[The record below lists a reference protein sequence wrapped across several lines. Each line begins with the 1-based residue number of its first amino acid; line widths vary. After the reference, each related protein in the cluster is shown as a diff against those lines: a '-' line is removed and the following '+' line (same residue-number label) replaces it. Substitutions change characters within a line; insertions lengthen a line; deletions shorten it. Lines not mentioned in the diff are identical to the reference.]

1 MNTSRK
7 NTLELYNKA
16 FLAAKETLNE
26 KQRKAVEEI
35 YGPVMTVAGP
45 GTGKTQLLAVRIG
58 NILQQT
64 DVNTNNILCLT
75 YTEAGSMAMRER
87 LKKFIGPE
95 AYNANIFTFHS
106 FCNFVIQENIQFFG
120 GFRNLQLI
128 SDLELVD
135 VFIEI
140 IDGFAEDHPLKRL
153 KGNIYYESSRLKY
166 LFNTMKQEG
175 WTPELIEKNVLA
187 LNEYYNEVDENG
199 NFKHP
204 KYVCK
209 AKQTGKLTGK
219 IYTKGEVNQD
229 KVQIEIQSFDGLI
242 AAARELEVYDSI
254 LKRME
259 RYDYN
264 DMILWVIKAFKEND
278 DLLAKYQERFQF
290 LLVDEYQDT
299 NGAQNELLFLL
310 ADNPIDDKP
319 NVFIVGDDDQS
330 IYRFQGANMNN
341 IIDFADKYNPIEVV
355 LDNNYR
361 SDQRIL
367 DRSKMLIENN
377 AERLVNLRSHL
388 TKELI
393 ESGNVRKR
401 ANEAIKISR
410 FKNVSQE
417 EIGVINDILKKQKEG
432 VQLNE
437 IAVIYRKHKNVE
449 NIVKYLSLLG
459 VPLNIKRK
467 VNVLKQQEIKKLI
480 LILKYISDEY
490 AKPFSGEKHLFEIL
504 HFDFFGI
511 SAHDAALVSL
521 YCSNQ
526 IDTVA
531 EDKRW
536 RTVISSVENLK
547 SAGVKDVDKIIR
559 CSDALESWIQDIPNV
574 TAQILFERILTKGG
588 VLDDILASEDKVWKL
603 QLVNTFFNFIKDE
616 SAREENITMPRI
628 LDMISKMDENSIE
641 MPLSKIIFSENGVH
655 FLTAHGSKGL
665 EFEHVYIIRADN
677 KNWGQKSYGRSG
689 YKYPAALVPTSEKSD
704 VEDDRRLFYV
714 AMTRA
719 KTNLTLSF
727 SDFDDNEKA
736 LEPARFISEISSGDS
751 DVKQIKVED
760 DDVIEYKAVLMR
772 YSQGKAELIERDL
785 IDRVLQTFRVSATS
799 LNKYLRCPITFYF
812 ENILRVP
819 MARIAANGFGNAI
832 HYALEVYFRDMEADP
847 ERKIPPVENLLN
859 HFAFGMKKFHS
870 HFTSKERELSTIRG
884 KKLLSEYYEEYQD
897 SWSLPRKYELEFDIK
912 TEFNGVPISGKLDQV
927 AIFDNHLE
935 VIDYKTGR
943 YVAAKLKGPVGEE
956 DLGGDYWRQIV
967 FYKLLLNGDDR
978 LTKPMRSGIMDFVE
992 KTKEGKFYRRKFEVE
1007 PFEMEIVGDQ
1017 LIDTYDKIKRHEFT
1031 KGCEEEGC
1039 RWCDFVNENMGSET
1053 EYLLSSEANDNAHDK
1068 AL

>member
-1 MNTSRK
+1 MNTSRR
-7 NTLELYNKA
+7 NTLELYNNA
-16 FLAAKETLNE
+16 FLAAKKTLND
-26 KQRKAVEEI
+26 KQRKAVEEV

-58 NILQQT
+58 NILQKT

-87 LKKFIGPE
+87 LKQFIGPE

-135 VFIEI
+135 VFREI
-140 IDGFAEDHPLKRL
+140 IDGFSKDHPLKRL

-175 WTPELIEKNVLA
+175 WTPEIIEQNVLA
-187 LNEYYNEVDENG
+187 LSDYYNALDEAG
-199 NFKHP
+199 DFKHP
-204 KYVCK
+204 KYLCK

-219 IYTKGEVNQD
+219 VYTKGEINQD

-242 AAARELEVYDSI
+242 AATKELAVYDAI
-254 LKRME
+254 LQRME

-299 NGAQNELLFLL
+299 NGSQNELLFLL
-310 ADNPIDDKP
+310 ADNPIDDRP

-341 IIDFADKYNPIEVV
+341 IIDFADKYDPIEIV

-361 SDQRIL
+361 SDQKIL
-367 DRSKMLIENN
+367 DSSKMLIENN
-377 AERLVNLRSHL
+377 GERLVNLRSHL

-393 ESGNVRKR
+393 ESGRIDNR
-401 ANEAIKISR
+401 AEEAIRVSR

-417 EIGVINDILKKQKEG
+417 EIGIINDILKKQKEG
-432 VQLNE
+432 VPLNE

-449 NIVKYLSLLG
+449 NIVKYLSLLDI
-459 VPLNIKRK
+459 PLNIKRK

-490 AKPFSGEKHLFEIL
+490 EKPYSGDKHLFEIL

-511 SAHDAALVSL
+511 SAQDAALVSL
-521 YCSNQ
+521 YCS
-526 IDTVA
+526 DRTDPK
-531 EDKRW
+531 EDDRKW
-536 RTVISSVENLK
+536 RTVISNVESLK
-547 SAGVKDVDKIIR
+547 SAGVSDVDKIIR
-559 CSDALESWIQDIPNV
+559 CSDALESWIHDIPNV

-603 QLVNTFFNFIKDE
+603 QLVNTFFNFIKEE
-616 SAREENITMPRI
+616 SSREENISMPQL
-628 LDMISKMDENSIE
+628 LDMISKMEENSIE
-641 MPLSKIIFSENGVH
+641 MPLSKIIFSENGIH

-677 KNWGQKSYGRSG
+677 QNWVQKNYGRSG
-689 YKYPAALVPTSEKSD
+689 YKYPAALVPASEQSD

-719 KTNLTLSF
+719 KTNLTISF

-736 LEPARFISEISSGDS
+736 LEPARFISEITSSDE
-751 DVKQIKVED
+751 DVKQVNVQD
-760 DDVIEYKAVLMR
+760 DDVIDYKATLMR
-772 YSQGKAELIERDL
+772 YSQGKTELIEHDL
-785 IDRVLQTFRVSATS
+785 IDRVLQSFKVSSTS
-799 LNKYLRCPITFYF
+799 LNKYLKCPITFYF

-819 MARIAANGFGNAI
+819 MARAAANGFGNVI
-832 HYALEVYFRDMEADP
+832 HYALEMYFRDMEADP
-847 ERKIPPVENLLN
+847 ERKIPSIETLQN
-859 HFAFGMKKFHS
+859 HFAVGMKKFHS

-884 KKLLSEYYEEYQD
+884 KQLLSDYFEEYKS
-897 SWSLPRKYELEFDIK
+897 SWTLPRKYELEFDIK
-912 TEFNGVPISGKLDQV
+912 TEYNDVPISGKLDQV
-927 AIFDNHLE
+927 AIFDTHLE

-943 YVAAKLKGPVGEE
+943 YISSKLKGPVGED

-978 LTKPMRSGIMDFVE
+978 LSQPMRAGIMDFVE

-1007 PFEMEIVGDQ
+1007 PFEMEIVGKQ
-1017 LIDTYDKIKRHEFT
+1017 LTDTFAKIKNHEFT
-1031 KGCEEEGC
+1031 VGCEEEGC
-1039 RWCDFVNENMGSET
+1039 KWCNFVNENMSVDSLIE
-1053 EYLLSSEANDNAHDK
+1053 EDL
-1068 AL
+1068 

>member
-16 FLAAKETLNE
+16 FLTAKETLND

-75 YTEAGSMAMRER
+75 YTEAGSMAMRDR
-87 LKKFIGPE
+87 LKQFIGPE

-120 GFRNLQLI
+120 GFRNLQLV
-128 SDLELVD
+128 SELELVD
-135 VFIEI
+135 VFREI
-140 IDGFAEDHPLKRL
+140 IDGFAEEHPLKRL

-175 WTPELIEKNVLA
+175 WTPEKIEKNVKA
-187 LNEYYNEVDENG
+187 LTEYYNAVDENG
-199 NFKHP
+199 DFKHP
-204 KYVCK
+204 KYLCK

-229 KVQIEIQSFDGLI
+229 KVQIEVQSFDGLI
-242 AAARELEVYDSI
+242 AAANELAVYESI
-254 LKRME
+254 LLRME

-264 DMILWVIKAFKEND
+264 DMILWVIKAFKEHD

-310 ADNPIDDKP
+310 ADNPVDDKP

-341 IIDFADKYNPIEVV
+341 ILDFADKYNPVEIV

-367 DRSKMLIENN
+367 DSSKMLIENN
-377 AERLVNLRSHL
+377 GERLVNLRSHL

-393 ESGNVRKR
+393 ESGNIGKR
-401 ANEAIKISR
+401 AADAIKISR

-417 EIGVINDILKKQKEG
+417 EIGLINDILKKEKEG
-432 VQLNE
+432 VPLNE
-437 IAVIYRKHKNVE
+437 VAIIYRKHKNVE
-449 NIVKYLSLLG
+449 NIVKYLSLLDI
-459 VPLNIKRK
+459 PLNIKRK

-480 LILKYISDEY
+480 KILEYISTEFEDPY
-490 AKPFSGEKHLFEIL
+490 SGEKHLFEIL
-504 HFDFFGI
+504 HFDFFRI
-511 SAHDAALVSL
+511 SAQDAAMISL
-521 YCSNQ
+521 YCSHRTDNK
-526 IDTVA
+526 DD
-531 EDKRW
+531 DKRW
-536 RTVISSVENLK
+536 RSVISNVTSLK
-547 SAGVKDVDKIIR
+547 AAGIKDVDKIIR
-559 CSDALESWIQDIPNV
+559 CSDALESWIHDIPNV

-603 QLVNTFFNFIKDE
+603 QLVNTFFNFIKEE
-616 SAREENITMPRI
+616 SSREENITMPQI
-628 LDMISKMDENSIE
+628 LDMISKMEENSIE
-641 MPLSKIIFSENGVH
+641 MPLSKIIFSENGVN
-655 FLTAHGSKGL
+655 FLTAHGSKGM

-677 KNWGQKSYGRSG
+677 QNWVQKNYGRSG
-689 YKYPAALVPTSEKSD
+689 YKYPAALVPASEQSD

-719 KTNLTLSF
+719 KTNLTFSF

-736 LEPARFISEISSGDS
+736 LEPARFISEITSSDG
-751 DVKQIKVED
+751 DVKQVKVVD
-760 DDVIEYKAVLMR
+760 DDVIEYKATLMR
-772 YSQGKAELIERDL
+772 YSQGKTELIEHDL
-785 IDRVLQTFRVSATS
+785 IDKVLQTFKVSATS

-819 MARIAANGFGNAI
+819 MARSAPNGFGNAI

-847 ERKIPPVENLLN
+847 ERKIPPVENLQN
-859 HFAFGMKKFHS
+859 HFAIGMKKFHS

-884 KKLLSEYYEEYQD
+884 KMLLTEYYYEYHS

-912 TEFNGVPISGKLDQV
+912 TEYNGVPISGKLDQV

-943 YVAAKLKGPVGEE
+943 YISSKLKGPVGEE

-967 FYKLLLNGDDR
+967 FYKLLLKGEDR
-978 LTKPMRSGIMDFVE
+978 LNKPMKSGIMDFVE

-1007 PFEMEIVGDQ
+1007 PFEMEIVGEQ
-1017 LIDTYDKIKRHEFT
+1017 LTDTFDRIKKHEFT

-1039 RWCDFVNENMGSET
+1039 KWCDFVNENMSVDSLIE
-1053 EYLLSSEANDNAHDK
+1053 EVDS
-1068 AL
+1068 

>member
-16 FLAAKETLNE
+16 FQVAKKELNE

-75 YTEAGSMAMRER
+75 YTEAGSMAMRKR

-120 GFRNLQLI
+120 GFRNLQLV

-135 VFIEI
+135 VFREI

-153 KGNIYYESSRLKY
+153 KGNIYYENIRLKN
-166 LFNTMKQEG
+166 LFNIMKQEG
-175 WTPELIEKNVLA
+175 WTTEIIEQNVKA
-187 LNEYYNEVDENG
+187 LSDFYNALDENG
-199 NFKHP
+199 DFKHP

-219 IYTKGEVNQD
+219 VYTKGEVNQD
-229 KVQIEIQSFDGLI
+229 KVQIEIQSFEGLI
-242 AAARELEVYDSI
+242 AATKELVVYNDI
-254 LKRME
+254 LQRME

-264 DMILWVIKAFKEND
+264 DMILWVINAFKEND

-299 NGAQNELLFLL
+299 NGAQNELLFHL
-310 ADNPIDDKP
+310 ADNPVDDKP

-341 IIDFADKYNPIEVV
+341 IIDFADKYDPVEIV

-367 DRSKMLIENN
+367 DSAKMLIENN
-377 AERLVNLRSHL
+377 GERLVNLRSHL

-393 ESGNVRKR
+393 ESRIFDKR
-401 ANEAIKISR
+401 ADQAIQIHR
-410 FKNVSQE
+410 YKNIAQE
-417 EIGVINDILKKQKEG
+417 EIGTIKDILKKQKEG
-432 VQLNE
+432 VALNE
-437 IAVIYRKHKNVE
+437 IAIIYRKHKNVE

-459 VPLNIKRK
+459 IPLNIKRK

-480 LILKYISDEY
+480 VILNYITEEF
-490 AKPFSGEKHLFEIL
+490 AKPFSADKYLFEIL

-511 SAHDAALVSL
+511 SAQDAALVSL
-521 YCSNQ
+521 YCSKRA
-526 IDTVA
+526 DTT
-531 EDKRW
+531 ENDRRW
-536 RTVISSVENLK
+536 RKVISDVESLK
-547 SAGVKDVDKIIR
+547 AAGIKDVDKIIR
-559 CSDALESWIQDIPNV
+559 CSDALESWIHDIPNV

-588 VLDDILASEDKVWKL
+588 VLDDILSHEDKVWKL
-603 QLVNTFFNFIKDE
+603 QLVNTFFNFIKEE
-616 SAREENITMPRI
+616 SSREENISMPQI
-628 LDMISKMDENSIE
+628 LEMISKMEENSIE
-641 MPLSKIIFSENGVH
+641 MPLNKIVYAENGIH

-665 EFEHVYIIRADN
+665 EYDHVYIIRSDN
-677 KNWGQKSYGRSG
+677 QNWVQKNYGRGG
-689 YKYPAALVPTSEKSD
+689 YKYPSVLVPASEQSD
-704 VEDDRRLFYV
+704 VEDDRRLYYV

-719 KTNLTLSF
+719 KNHLNLSF

-736 LEPARFISEISSGDS
+736 LEPARFISEITTSDS
-751 DVKQIKVED
+751 DIKVIDVLE
-760 DDVIEYKAVLMR
+760 DDVIEFKATLMR
-772 YSQGKAELIERDL
+772 YNQGINQLIEKDL
-785 IDRVLQTFRVSATS
+785 IDKVLQSFKVSATS

-819 MARIAANGFGNAI
+819 MARSMSNGFGNAI

-847 ERKIPPVENLLN
+847 ERKVPAVEKLQN
-859 HFAFGMKKFHS
+859 HFAIGMKKFHS
-870 HFTSKERELSTIRG
+870 HFTSKERELSEIRG
-884 KKLLSEYYEEYQD
+884 KRLLTEYYAEYNN
-897 SWSLPRKYELEFDIK
+897 SWTLSRKYELEFDIK
-912 TEFNGVPISGKLDQV
+912 TEYNGVPISGKLDQV
-927 AIFDNHLE
+927 GIFDNHLE
-935 VIDYKTGR
+935 VVDYKTGR
-943 YVAAKLKGPVGEE
+943 YIASKLKGPVGEE

-967 FYKLLLNGDDR
+967 FYKLLLNGEDR
-978 LTKPMRSGIMDFVE
+978 LRQPMRSGIMDFVE

-1007 PFEMEIVGDQ
+1007 QFEMVIVGDQ
-1017 LIDTYDKIKRHEFT
+1017 LTDTYEKIKKHEFT
-1031 KGCEEEGC
+1031 TGCEEENC
-1039 RWCDFVNENMGSET
+1039 KWCNFVNENMSVESLI
-1053 EYLLSSEANDNAHDK
+1053 EEEDL
-1068 AL
+1068 

>member
-1 MNTSRK
+1 MNNSRK
-7 NTLELYNKA
+7 NTLKQYNNA
-16 FLAAKETLNE
+16 FLSAKETLNE
-26 KQRKAVEEI
+26 KQRKAIEEI

-64 DVNTNNILCLT
+64 DINTNNILCLT
-75 YTEAGSMAMRER
+75 YTDAGSMAMRER
-87 LKKFIGPE
+87 LKNFIGPE

-135 VFIEI
+135 VFREV
-140 IDGFAEDHPLKRL
+140 IDGFAENHPLKRL

-175 WTPELIEKNVLA
+175 WSPEGIEKNVLS
-187 LNEYYNEVDENG
+187 LTDYYNAVDESG
-199 NFKHP
+199 SFKHP

-219 IYTKGEVNQD
+219 VYTKGEVNQD
-229 KVQIEIQSFDGLI
+229 KVQIEIQSFEGLI
-242 AAARELEVYDSI
+242 AAANEMAIYDSI
-254 LKRME
+254 LQRME

-264 DMILWVIKAFKEND
+264 DMILWVINAFKEND

-310 ADNPIDDKP
+310 ADNPIDDRP

-341 IIDFADKYNPIEVV
+341 IIDFADKYNPVEIV

-367 DRSKMLIENN
+367 NSSKMLIENN
-377 AERLVNLRSHL
+377 KERLVNLRPHL

-393 ESGNVRKR
+393 ESGNIGKR
-401 ANEAIKISR
+401 AEEAIKIFR

-417 EIGVINDILKKQKEG
+417 EIGTINDILKKHKEG
-432 VQLNE
+432 VPLKE

-449 NIVKYLSLLG
+449 NIVKYLSILG
-459 VPLNIKRK
+459 IPLNIKRK

-480 LILKYISDEY
+480 LILKYISEEY
-490 AKPFSGEKHLFEIL
+490 TKPFSGEKHLFEIL

-511 SAHDAALVSL
+511 SAQDAALVSL
-521 YCSNQ
+521 HCSIRRDAEANDKKWRNE
-526 IDTVA
+526 ISNVA
-531 EDKRW
+531 
-536 RTVISSVENLK
+536 SLK
-547 SAGVKDVDKIIR
+547 AAGVKDVDKIIR
-559 CSDALESWIQDIPNV
+559 CSNALESWIHDIPNV
-574 TAQILFERILTKGG
+574 TAQVLFERILTRGG
-588 VLDDILASEDKVWKL
+588 VLDYILSSEDKVWKL
-603 QLVNTFFNFIKDE
+603 QLINTFFNFIKEE
-616 SAREENITMPRI
+616 SSREENISMLQI
-628 LDMISKMDENSIE
+628 LDMISKMEENSIE
-641 MPLSKIIFSENGVH
+641 MPLSKIIFSENGIH

-665 EFEHVYIIRADN
+665 EFEHVYIIRSDN
-677 KNWGQKSYGRSG
+677 QNWVQKKYGRSG
-689 YKYPAALVPTSEKSD
+689 YKYPATLVPASEQSD

-736 LEPARFISEISSGDS
+736 LEPSRFISEITSSD
-751 DVKQIKVED
+751 DYTKQINVKED
-760 DDVIEYKAVLMR
+760 DIVEYKATLMR
-772 YSQGKAELIERDL
+772 YSQGKTELIEHDL

-799 LNKYLRCPITFYF
+799 LNKYLRCAITFYF

-819 MARIAANGFGNAI
+819 MARSATNGFGNAI
-832 HYALEVYFRDMEADP
+832 HYALEMYFRDMEGDP
-847 ERKIPPVENLLN
+847 ERKVPPVENLQN
-859 HFAFGMKKFHS
+859 HFAIGMKKFHS
-870 HFTSKERELSTIRG
+870 HFTKKEKELSTIRG
-884 KKLLSEYYEEYQD
+884 KKLLADYYDEYQ
-897 SWSLPRKYELEFDIK
+897 STWPLPRKYELEFDIK
-912 TEFNGVPISGKLDQV
+912 TEFNGIPISGKLDQV

-943 YVAAKLKGPVGEE
+943 YIPSKLKGPVGEE

-978 LTKPMRSGIMDFVE
+978 LKEPMRSGIMDFVE
-992 KTKEGKFYRRKFEVE
+992 KTKDGKFYRRKFEVE
-1007 PFEMEIVGDQ
+1007 PFEIKVVGEQ
-1017 LIDTYDKIKRHEFT
+1017 LTDTYTKIKNHEFT
-1031 KGCEEEGC
+1031 TGCEEEGC
-1039 RWCDFVNENMGSET
+1039 KWCNFVNENMRVESLVFE
-1053 EYLLSSEANDNAHDK
+1053 EED
-1068 AL
+1068 

>member
-16 FLAAKETLNE
+16 FHAAKETLNE
-26 KQRKAVEEI
+26 KQRNAVEEI

-75 YTEAGSMAMRER
+75 YTEAGSMAMRDR

-120 GFRNLQLI
+120 GFRNLQLV

-135 VFIEI
+135 VFREI

-153 KGNIYYESSRLKY
+153 KGNIYYENTRLKN
-166 LFNTMKQEG
+166 LFNIMKQEG
-175 WTPELIEKNVLA
+175 WTTAIIEHNVQA
-187 LNEYYNEVDENG
+187 LHEYYNALDENG
-199 NFKHP
+199 DFKHP
-204 KYVCK
+204 KYLCK

-219 IYTKGEVNQD
+219 VYVKGEVNQD
-229 KVQIEIQSFDGLI
+229 KVEIEIQTFDGLI
-242 AAARELEVYDSI
+242 AATKELDVYNMI
-254 LKRME
+254 LQRME

-264 DMILWVIKAFKEND
+264 DMILWVTNAFKEND

-299 NGAQNELLFLL
+299 NGAQNELLFHL
-310 ADNPIDDKP
+310 ADNPVDDKP

-341 IIDFADKYNPIEVV
+341 IIDFADKYEPVEIV

-367 DRSKMLIENN
+367 DSAKMLIENN
-377 AERLVNLRSHL
+377 GERLVNLRAHL

-393 ESGNVRKR
+393 ESRSFDKR
-401 ANEAIKISR
+401 ADQAIQIQR
-410 FKNVSQE
+410 YKNIAQE
-417 EIGVINDILKKQKEG
+417 EIGTIKDILKKQKEG
-432 VQLNE
+432 VPLNE

-459 VPLNIKRK
+459 IPLNIKRK

-480 LILKYISDEY
+480 VILNYITEEF
-490 AKPFSGEKHLFEIL
+490 AKPFSADKYLFEIL

-511 SAHDAALVSL
+511 SAQDAALVSL
-521 YCSNQ
+521 YCSNRT
-526 IDTVA
+526 DKE
-531 EDKRW
+531 EDDRRW
-536 RTVISSVENLK
+536 RTVISDVESLK
-547 SAGVKDVDKIIR
+547 SAGIKDVDKIIR
-559 CSDALESWIQDIPNV
+559 CSDALESWIHDIPNV

-588 VLDDILASEDKVWKL
+588 ILDDILSHEDKVWKL
-603 QLVNTFFNFIKDE
+603 QLVNTFFNFIKEE
-616 SAREENITMPRI
+616 STREESISMPHI
-628 LDMISKMDENSIE
+628 LEMISKMEDNKIE
-641 MPLSKIIFSENGVH
+641 MPLNKIVYAENGIH
-655 FLTAHGSKGL
+655 FLTAHGAKGL
-665 EFEHVYIIRADN
+665 EYEHVYIIRSDN
-677 KNWGQKSYGRSG
+677 QNWVQKNYGRGG
-689 YKYPAALVPTSEKSD
+689 YKYPSSLVPASEQSD
-704 VEDDRRLFYV
+704 VEDDRRLYYV

-719 KTNLTLSF
+719 KSHLNLSF

-736 LEPARFISEISSGDS
+736 LEPARFISEITTS
-751 DVKQIKVED
+751 D
-760 DDVIEYKAVLMR
+760 DDIQIVDVLKDDVLEFKATLMR
-772 YSQGKAELIERDL
+772 YNQGINQLIEKDL
-785 IDRVLQTFRVSATS
+785 IDKVLQSFKISATS

-819 MARIAANGFGNAI
+819 MARSMGNGFGNAI
-832 HYALEVYFRDMEADP
+832 HHALELYFRDMEADP
-847 ERKIPPVENLLN
+847 ERKIPPVEKMQN
-859 HFAFGMKKFHS
+859 HFAGGMKKYHS
-870 HFTSKERELSTIRG
+870 HFTSKERELSEIRG
-884 KKLLSEYYEEYQD
+884 KRLLTEYYDEYND

-912 TEFNGVPISGKLDQV
+912 TEFNNVPISGKLDRV
-927 AIFDNHLE
+927 GIFDNHLE
-935 VIDYKTGR
+935 VVDYKTGR
-943 YVAAKLKGPVGEE
+943 YMAAKLKGPVGEE

-967 FYKLLLNGDDR
+967 FYKLLLNGENR
-978 LTKPMRSGIMDFVE
+978 LRQPMKSGVMDFVE

-1017 LIDTYDKIKRHEFT
+1017 LTDTYEKIKKHEFT
-1031 KGCEEEGC
+1031 TGCEEENC
-1039 RWCDFVNENMGSET
+1039 KWCNFVNENMSVKSLVMGDE
-1053 EYLLSSEANDNAHDK
+1053 ED
-1068 AL
+1068 